1 MGPHFVAAKG
11 LTSGGNMSDRDP
23 GDYDAT
29 EVQQQPLDAWHP
41 SHVPFSKSI
50 PICAPTDTGR
60 SALQS
65 IRQNLP
71 TASKPLKTAPKRVSN
86 PRCWSDTPIPF
97 KKLVARSAGLEL
109 TVCEKF
115 DRDLSESEKAAIRQ
129 AASRLAK
136 LADRM
141 FAL

>member
-1 MGPHFVAAKG
+1 
-11 LTSGGNMSDRDP
+11 MSDRDP

-29 EVQQQPLDAWHP
+29 EVNQQPLDAWHP
-41 SHVPFSKSI
+41 SHVPFSKPS
-50 PICAPTDTGR
+50 PVCAPTETGR
-60 SALQS
+60 TALQS
-65 IRQNLP
+65 IRQIIP
-71 TASKPLKTAPKRVSN
+71 TSSKPLKTHSERVSN
-86 PRCWSDTPIPF
+86 PRCWSDTPAPF
-97 KKLVARSAGLEL
+97 KKLVARSAGLDSA
-109 TVCEKF
+109 VCDKY